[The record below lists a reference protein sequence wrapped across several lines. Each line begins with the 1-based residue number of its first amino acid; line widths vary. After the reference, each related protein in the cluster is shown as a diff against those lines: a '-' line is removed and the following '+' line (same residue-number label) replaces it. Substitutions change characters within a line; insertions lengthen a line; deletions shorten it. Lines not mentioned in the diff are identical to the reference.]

1 MASLSNIIRMTNI
14 PKQSSKQELIFNWVI
29 VCLGLW
35 MIGGAHL
42 YVWVGHQIPV
52 ETYFSF
58 WRSLWYSGYASIST
72 VLFWR
77 LLFSLKKGR
86 SWRGVIPAGYEFSLA
101 GVVVFLVGAL
111 GDLSGYKMF
120 NTGVRFLD
128 SLDPWHTLLA
138 AGSVLIISGPIRAT
152 RIRTPDENQKW
163 VMLMPAILSLA
174 LLLAEFSFFASQSR
188 LFSNTILG
196 MGPLVSTDGQV
207 VRSFVAG
214 INTVLLQSAL
224 LIGVILY
231 AIQRW
236 RLPIGGITLII
247 AIAYGLTVSIH
258 ENFLFAP
265 FEILAGVSIEFLYWW
280 LKPMSKKRFN
290 FRWFA
295 FGVPVIFYSYYFLTL
310 AFTTGA
316 WGMVHIWAG
325 AILLSGIAGWLVSF
339 VFLSPHPAGNETNP
353 KTSQSKK

>member
-14 PKQSSKQELIFNWVI
+14 PKQSSRQELIFDWVI

-42 YVWVGHQIPV
+42 YAWVKHQIPI

-58 WRSLWYSGYASIST
+58 WRSLWYSGYVAIST
-72 VLFWR
+72 VLLWR
-77 LLFSLKKGR
+77 FLFSLKNSR
-86 SWRGVIPAGYEFSLA
+86 SLRGAIPAGYELSLA
-101 GVVVFLVGAL
+101 GVAAFLVGAL
-111 GDLSGYKMF
+111 GDMFGYKVF
-120 NTGVRFLD
+120 NTGVMLID
-128 SLDPWHTLLA
+128 SLNPWHTLLA

-152 RIRTPDENQKW
+152 RVRTPDENQKW

-196 MGPLVSTDGQV
+196 MGHLVSTDEPA
-207 VRSFVAG
+207 VRSIVAG

-224 LIGVILY
+224 LIGFILF

-247 AIAYGLTVSIH
+247 TIAYGLTVSIH

-265 FEILAGVSIEFLYWW
+265 FEILTGVSIEFLYWW
-280 LKPMSKKRFN
+280 LKPISKKRIK

-316 WGMVHIWAG
+316 WGTVHIWAG
-325 AILLSGIAGWLVSF
+325 AILLSGIAGWLLSF
-339 VFLSPHPAGNETNP
+339 VFLSPSSTENEITSE
-353 KTSQSKK
+353 TSQSKK